1 MGDGAGYVPWWKE
14 MEKPER
20 KMKEEPVEKKTREI
34 MGGPGS
40 VPKKMPMME
49 ERKREEAPKEKS
61 PEAEKAKDDANAA
74 KEKVKAAGAPGPEKP
89 KAEGPEVAKE
99 AALKKAGEAIK
110 GES

>member
-1 MGDGAGYVPWWKE
+1 MAGKKE
-14 MEKPER
+14 RMI
-20 KMKEEPVEKKTREI
+20 EEPP
-34 MGGPGS
+34 M
-40 VPKKMPMME
+40 KKMPMRE
-49 ERKREEAPKEKS
+49 EIRREKEPEVERKFATAPPLPEKPEMKEKS

-89 KAEGPEVAKE
+89 KVEGPEAAKE